1 MRVGFDISR
10 SIKHQTLLA
19 LTSKLSPRVISVNL
33 SQLMRVGSPTQVVA
47 VISSPANDCFL

>member
-1 MRVGFDISR
+1 MRVGFAVSR

-19 LTSKLSPRVISVNL
+19 FTNKSSPRVISVNL

-47 VISSPANDCFL
+47 VISSVSNACFL